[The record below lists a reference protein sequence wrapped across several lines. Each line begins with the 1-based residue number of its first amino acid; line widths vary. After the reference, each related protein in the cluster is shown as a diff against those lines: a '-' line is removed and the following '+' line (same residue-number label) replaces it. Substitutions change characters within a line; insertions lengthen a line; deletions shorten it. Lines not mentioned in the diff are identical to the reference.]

1 MKIFCEC
8 GWVIYDQT
16 DYISYKATFV
26 ADRDSSDLLDRI
38 EEQIKKL
45 VKKIEQTV
53 SNKIDT
59 SELIEDTMTDVSDVM
74 DEYAIRNIYQCLG
87 CGRLFVDDA
96 QFNSH
101 VFIRQDDSVPKNLMR
116 SIKGD
121 KWKRC
126 LRGNWQESHK
136 EKDKGK
142 GELSWG
148 FGDEE
153 EGYDRFDDLEALK
166 KKYFEVF
173 TRLQEKGILRDAFLR
188 RGTEVLHIWPEKD
201 ID

>member
-16 DYISYKATFV
+16 DYISYKATFR
-26 ADRDSSDLLDRI
+26 ADQDSCDLLDRI

-45 VKKIEQTV
+45 VEKIEHNV
-53 SNKIDT
+53 SNKIDI
-59 SELIEDTMTDVSDVM
+59 SELIEDTMTGLSDAM
-74 DEYAIRNIYQCLG
+74 DEYDSRNIYQCLG

-96 QFNSH
+96 QLNSH

-126 LRGNWQESHK
+126 LRGNWQESQK
-136 EKDKGK
+136 EKDK

-153 EGYDRFDDLEALK
+153 EGYERFDDLEALK

-173 TRLQEKGILRDAFLR
+173 TRLQEKGILRDAFLIG
-188 RGTEVLHIWPEKD
+188 GTEMLHIWPETD